1 MNKPMMKH
9 VMEPLNNS
17 RGATAVMVAMMLT
30 VLLAM
35 AAAAIDIGHAL
46 VARNE
51 LQNVSDAAALAGT
64 RALGI
69 IYEGMTNAEQQS
81 YVLTGGDQAI
91 VEAAV
96 QATANANSA
105 AGVAITINASDIAIG
120 IWNPATRTHTPT
132 VNQPKAV
139 RVLSRRDAS
148 ANGAI
153 STFFGSVIGM
163 TNVSVG
169 AVATADMTAV
179 GQTAPGQ
186 LDVPFAISEYYFTQ
200 FGCGDAI
207 QFYPNDGTPQACAAW
222 QTFDQSPSNAN
233 TLRNIIDGMIAGTY
247 QSPATAPGDSLNFIN
262 GNVASAFPNLINLY
276 NAQERCQRLLGCL
289 RACVSISGLHSAQRG
304 DSDHRVCRSPDHECP
319 RRAEFSDL
327 GDHPVQHIRG
337 EYHRR
342 RTTVWAGP
350 FNDSRSCRIIRTTEG
365 ISSHGSIDCGVD

>member
-17 RGATAVMVAMMLT
+17 RGVTAVVVAIFLT

-35 AAAAIDIGHAL
+35 GAAAIDIGHAL

-69 IYEGMTNAEQQS
+69 IYEGMTQAQQQA
-81 YVLTGGDQAI
+81 YTLTGGDQAI

-105 AGVAITINASDIAIG
+105 AGVAITIASSDIAIG

-148 ANGAI
+148 TNGAI
-153 STFFGSVIGM
+153 STFLAGVIGM
-163 TNVSVG
+163 TSVSVR

-179 GQTAPGQ
+179 GRTAPGQ

-207 QFYPNDGTPQACAAW
+207 KFYPNDGTPIACSAW
-222 QTFDQSPSNAN
+222 QTFDQSPSNAS
-233 TLRNIIDGMIAGTY
+233 TLKTIIDGMIDGTY
-247 QSPATAPGDSLNFIN
+247 QTPATAPADILNFTN
-262 GNVASAFPNLINLY
+262 GNVASTFPNLINLY
-276 NAQERCQRLLGCL
+276 NAKKDANGYWDVFVPVYQ
-289 RACVSISGLHSAQRG
+289 
-304 DSDHRVCRSPDHECP
+304 SPDCTPPNGAIPIIGYTEVRITAVQGAPNFLIQGTILCNIFEGNTVGGGP
-319 RRAEFSDL
+319 PF
-327 GDHPVQHIRG
+327 GPVLSTIPG
-337 EYHRR
+337 LVE
-342 RTTVWAGP
+342 
-350 FNDSRSCRIIRTTEG
+350 
-365 ISSHGSIDCGVD
+365 

>member
-1 MNKPMMKH
+1 MNKSMMKH

-17 RGATAVMVAMMLT
+17 RGVTAVMVAVMLT

-51 LQNVSDAAALAGT
+51 LQNVSDSAALAGT

-69 IYEGMTNAEQQS
+69 IYEGMTAAAQQS

-105 AGVAITINASDIAIG
+105 AGVSITIAPSDIAIG
-120 IWNPATRTHTPT
+120 TWNLATRTHTPT

-148 ANGAI
+148 ANGPI

-200 FGCGDAI
+200 FGCGDSI
-207 QFYPNDGTPQACAAW
+207 KFYPNDGTPQACAAW

-233 TLRNIIDGMIAGTY
+233 RLRNIIDGMIDGTY
-247 QSPATAPGDSLNFIN
+247 QSPATAPGDSLNFTN

-276 NAQERCQRLLGCL
+276 NLKKDANGYWDVFVPVYQ
-289 RACVSISGLHSAQRG
+289 
-304 DSDHRVCRSPDHECP
+304 SPDCTP
-319 RRAEFSDL
+319 PNGAIPIIGYAEARITNVQGAPNFLISATIL
-327 GDHPVQHIRG
+327 CNIYEGNTIGGGPPYGPVLSTIPG
-337 EYHRR
+337 LVE
-342 RTTVWAGP
+342 
-350 FNDSRSCRIIRTTEG
+350 
-365 ISSHGSIDCGVD
+365 